1 MTGQDTF
8 EQAVAVREQSGL
20 VRRPHTA
27 RRFVAVVILLALAF
41 TIYTLAKNKAM
52 QWSVVGHYFGSSA
65 VLHGLFLTVWLT
77 ALVTVLGFAL
87 GIVLAVMRLA
97 DNPVMKTVSWV
108 YVWLFRSTPLLVQLI
123 FWFNIGYLFPA
134 VSFGIPF
141 GPTFVS
147 VESRN
152 LISATVAAIL
162 GLTLHTAAYASEVIR
177 GGILSVDPGQREA
190 AHALALGPVTVFFRI
205 VLPQAMKSIIP
216 PAGNLF
222 IDTLKSTSLV
232 SVIAVSDLLYSVQ
245 LIYNNNFEIIPLL
258 LVATIWYIVVTSVL
272 SVGQY
277 YVERRFA
284 RGARRALPPTP
295 LQRLRGRLAAIEAR
309 SRKAIG

>member
-27 RRFVAVVILLALAF
+27 RRFVAIVILLALAF
-41 TIYTLAKNKAM
+41 TIYTLAKDKAM
-52 QWSVVGHYFGSSA
+52 QWGVVGHYFGSSA

-123 FWFNIGYLFPA
+123 FWFNIGYLFPT

-147 VESRN
+147 VGSRN

-205 VLPQAMKSIIP
+205 VLPQAMKSLIP
-216 PAGNLF
+216 RWSASSRCP
-222 IDTLKSTSLV
+222 TCCTRCSSST
-232 SVIAVSDLLYSVQ
+232 
-245 LIYNNNFEIIPLL
+245 
-258 LVATIWYIVVTSVL
+258 TTTS
-272 SVGQY
+272 
-277 YVERRFA
+277 
-284 RGARRALPPTP
+284 
-295 LQRLRGRLAAIEAR
+295 R
-309 SRKAIG
+309 SSRCCWSRPSGTSW